1 MTSTNKRSLGLAQ
14 ADTRVLIKY
23 QGLQGESTVWE
34 ILARRKKVSNP
45 SWAGCR
51 IMPLRGRLPN
61 PGGTISPVGYW
72 DKALEYRERILMSFF
87 RTS

>member
-1 MTSTNKRSLGLAQ
+1 MTSTNKRSLGLAE

-45 SWAGCR
+45 VLGW
-51 IMPLRGRLPN
+51 L
-61 PGGTISPVGYW
+61 
-72 DKALEYRERILMSFF
+72 
-87 RTS
+87 